1 MAATN
6 HSMTLTQE
14 DQDTINDFL
23 KNVKNNHRFAGDT
36 SDESLSEEE
45 CEISSDEDSDLEDW
59 SVVKRRT
66 PPPPPPL
73 PPVPKADGRC
83 HTQCELTVQECAI
96 NPLECNR
103 CRKIFPDAKTLK
115 WHRTHVRC
123 KFTPSINSKEFVPLR
138 VKERTELLD
147 SVLNR
152 LTLRGCLKNW
162 RTNKII
168 QERDVK
174 ASLCTGGGFERI
186 TPTKGTKVF
195 QLRSCPGKVIIT
207 YRDGLCSDSEEYP
220 VVYVV
225 DGGFDS
231 SLKEMFIEEHG
242 EEKGWDEYHKAR
254 DEHYDKFCAES
265 DQKKLLEDYK
275 VIHKLHHVIGYWPY
289 CVWEGEI
296 TDRGWG
302 ENLLVQVKTRSP
314 TFAYYTCGGGGPYVD
329 SFHTT
334 EPIMNAC
341 TTACSG
347 GDCGAIF
354 AHSRNYVYSCSGGF
368 PGHLQILRNP
378 NVEEN
383 FRLRIPN
390 PSSLELMDFY
400 LSLHDVGTR
409 ALGGW
414 SVEVE
419 LYEEGREMST
429 KSELLLHI
437 APEIVN
443 LV

>member
-36 SDESLSEEE
+36 SEESLSEEF
-45 CEISSDEDSDLEDW
+45 EISSDEDSDLEDW

-73 PPVPKADGRC
+73 PPVQCFRC
-83 HTQCELTVQECAI
+83 HTQGELTVQEWCPQ
-96 NPLECNR
+96 PLECNR
-103 CRKIFPDAKTLK
+103 CRKIFPDAITLK
-115 WHRTHVRC
+115 WHKTYVRC
-123 KFTPSINSKEFVPLR
+123 KFTPSINAKEFVPPATVTQAQHNPR
-138 VKERTELLD
+138 ETELLV

-168 QERDVK
+168 QECDVK

-195 QLRSCPGKVIIT
+195 QLRNCPGKVIIT
-207 YRDGLCSDSEEYP
+207 FHDGLCSDSEEYP

-225 DGGFDS
+225 EGGFDS
-231 SLKEMFIEEHG
+231 SLKEMFIEKLG
-242 EEKGWDEYHKAR
+242 EEEGWEEYKKVR
-254 DEHYDKFCAES
+254 DEHCDKFWAEKNP
-265 DQKKLLEDYK
+265 KKLLEDYR

-289 CVWEGEI
+289 CAWEGEI

-314 TFAYYTCGGGGPYVD
+314 TFAYYTCGGGGPFVD

-334 EPIMNAC
+334 EPIRNAC
-341 TTACSG
+341 TAVCSG

-354 AHSRNYVYSCSGGF
+354 ADSHNYVYSCSDGF
-368 PGHLQILRNP
+368 PGPLQILRNV
-378 NVEEN
+378 NVEEKLGN
-383 FRLRIPN
+383 A
-390 PSSLELMDFY
+390 SSLELMDFY
-400 LSLHDVGTR
+400 LSLHGVGTG

-414 SVEVE
+414 PVEYE
-419 LYEEGREMST
+419 LYQEGREMST